1 MSIDAKTV
9 KELFGGLEIN
19 HIVNFWK
26 EAVPSAGDVIVP
38 PWNGLMDQLDE
49 KEEMIKDAIDV
60 LRGMRTCSTSM
71 LQRKLRIGYPK
82 AARLMEQLED
92 QGIVGPDMGGGQ
104 GREVLLKDDE
114 DEEEEYDEPEDEL
127 ETSY

>member
-1 MSIDAKTV
+1 MRSDSAKLARV
-9 KELFGGLEIN
+9 QGCFVADEEI
-19 HIVNFWK
+19 HQVVEFWK
-26 EAVPSAGDVIVP
+26 ASAPTDNQPVVP
-38 PWNGLMDQLDE
+38 PWNGLMDQHDQEDE
-49 KEEMIKDAIDV
+49 MLKDAIDV

-104 GREVLLKDDE
+104 GREVLLKE
-114 DEEEEYDEPEDEL
+114 DEEEEEEL
-127 ETSY
+127 EPAYS

>member
-1 MSIDAKTV
+1 
-9 KELFGGLEIN
+9 
-19 HIVNFWK
+19 
-26 EAVPSAGDVIVP
+26 
-38 PWNGLMDQLDE
+38 
-49 KEEMIKDAIDV
+49 
-60 LRGMRTCSTSM
+60 

-114 DEEEEYDEPEDEL
+114 DEEEYEDEM
-127 ETSY
+127 ESSY